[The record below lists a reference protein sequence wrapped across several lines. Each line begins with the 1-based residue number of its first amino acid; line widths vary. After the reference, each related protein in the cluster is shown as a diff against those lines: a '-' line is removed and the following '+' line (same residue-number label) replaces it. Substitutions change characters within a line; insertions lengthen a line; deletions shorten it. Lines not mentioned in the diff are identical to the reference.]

1 MNGAVS
7 GPALFL
13 TPEETAMLD
22 GGHGPGTAMAMRI
35 VVAVAG
41 VLGAD
46 RLMPITN
53 AHIDSCLY
61 HGQAGL
67 DFAQKLA
74 DLGAKVAVPTTL
86 NTSSLDLLHPGLV
99 RLPPSEAVPARA
111 LMDAY
116 RTLGARATWTCAPYQ
131 STERPAFGENIAWA
145 ESNAIVFAN
154 SVLGARTERYG
165 DFLDICAAVTGRV
178 PHAGL
183 HLSEHRLPAVE
194 LDCSQLS
201 TAMLGHEAVWAAL
214 GGVVGRLV
222 GERIPLL
229 TGIDPGAVDEDKL
242 KAFGATAAS
251 SGGVALFHIAGVTP
265 EALAAGWGGDGASG
279 GTGIGGAGGTG
290 TGGDA
295 DPGAPDWE
303 AITPAM
309 VRCMRDELT
318 TADPAAPLDAIALG
332 TPHFSTTEFNQLAG
346 LLQGKP
352 FFSPG
357 CTVWINTSREVL
369 AQARESGHA
378 QAAEERGARIVVDTC
393 TYITPILGP
402 EERAVMT
409 PSGKWAWYAPMNIGV
424 DIIFATLAECVDS
437 ALAGKV
443 VRHDEQWA

>member
-1 MNGAVS
+1 MS
-7 GPALFL
+7 GLVL
-13 TPEETAMLD
+13 TPDEQAMLD
-22 GGHGPGTAMAMRI
+22 GGHGAGTAMAMRI

-74 DLGAKVAVPTTL
+74 HLGAKVAVPTTL
-86 NTSSLDLLHPGLV
+86 NTSSLDLMHPGLV
-99 RLPPSEAVPARA
+99 RLPPEEAVPARA

-116 RTLGARATWTCAPYQ
+116 RALGARATWTCAPYQ

-183 HLSEHRLPAVE
+183 HMGEHRLPAVE
-194 LDCSQLS
+194 LDCSSLS
-201 TAMLGHEAVWAAL
+201 SGMLGHEAVWAAL

-222 GERIPLL
+222 GEKVPLL
-229 TGIDPGAVDEDKL
+229 TGIDPGVVDEDRL
-242 KAFGATAAS
+242 KAFGATSAS
-251 SGGVALFHIAGVTP
+251 SGGVALFHIAGSTP
-265 EALAAGWGGDGASG
+265 EALAAGWG
-279 GTGIGGAGGTG
+279 
-290 TGGDA
+290 
-295 DPGAPDWE
+295 PGWCGPLARE
-303 AITPAM
+303 SVTAAM
-309 VRCMRDELT
+309 VRAMRDELT

-332 TPHFSTTEFNQLAG
+332 TPHFSATEFRQLAG
-346 LLQGKP
+346 LLEGRGP
-352 FFSPG
+352 FSPG

-369 AQARESGHA
+369 EQAREAGHA
-378 QAAEERGARIVVDTC
+378 QAAEQRGARIVVDTC

-402 EERAVMT
+402 EERSVMT

-424 DIIFATLAECVDS
+424 DIVFGTMDECVDS
-437 ALAGKV
+437 AISGKV
-443 VRHDEQWA
+443 ARHDEQWA

>member
-1 MNGAVS
+1 MLNGGRGA
-7 GPALFL
+7 
-13 TPEETAMLD
+13 
-22 GGHGPGTAMAMRI
+22 GTAMAMRI
-35 VVAVAG
+35 VVAVAE

-46 RLMPITN
+46 RLMPVTG

-67 DFAQKLA
+67 DFAEKLVR
-74 DLGAKVAVPTTL
+74 LGATVAVPTTL

-99 RLPPSEAVPARA
+99 RLPPGDAVPARA

-116 RTLGARATWTCAPYQ
+116 RALGARPTWTCAPYQ
-131 STERPAFGENIAWA
+131 SAQRPAFGENIAWA

-183 HLSEHRLPAVE
+183 HLSERRVPAVD
-194 LDCSQLS
+194 LDCSGLS
-201 TAMLGHEAVWAAL
+201 RKMLGHEAVWAAL

-229 TGIDPGAVDEDKL
+229 TGVDPAVVDEDKL

-251 SGGVALFHIAGVTP
+251 SGGVALFHVAGVTP
-265 EALAAGWGGDGASG
+265 EALAAGWGSG
-279 GTGIGGAGGTG
+279 GL
-290 TGGDA
+290 
-295 DPGAPDWE
+295 E
-303 AITPAM
+303 REMITAAT
-309 VRCMRDELT
+309 VRYMRDELT

-332 TPHFSTTEFNQLAG
+332 TPHFSASEFRQLAA
-346 LLQGKP
+346 LLRDRP
-352 FFSPG
+352 AFSPG

-369 AQARESGHA
+369 AQARETGDA

-402 EERAVMT
+402 EERSVMT

-424 DIIFATLAECVDS
+424 DIIFGTMAECVDS
-437 ALAGKV
+437 AIDGRV
-443 VRHDEQWA
+443 IRHDEQWN

>member
-1 MNGAVS
+1 MNGAK
-7 GPALFL
+7 LFL
-13 TPEETAMLD
+13 SSEETAMLD
-22 GGHGPGTAMAMRI
+22 GGRGPGTAMAMRI

-86 NTSSLDLLHPGLV
+86 NTSSLDLMHPGLV
-99 RLPPSEAVPARA
+99 RLPPSDAVPARA

-116 RTLGARATWTCAPYQ
+116 RALGARATWTCAPYQ

-183 HLSEHRLPAVE
+183 HLSEHRMPTVE
-194 LDCSQLS
+194 LDCSELS
-201 TAMLGHEAVWAAL
+201 TAMLEHEAVWAAL

-222 GERIPLL
+222 GEKIPLL
-229 TGIDPGAVDEDKL
+229 TGIDPQVADEDKL

-265 EALAAGWGGDGASG
+265 EALAAGWVGGSEVPE
-279 GTGIGGAGGTG
+279 GGALERGV
-290 TGGDA
+290 
-295 DPGAPDWE
+295 
-303 AITPAM
+303 ITPAM
-309 VRCMRDELT
+309 VRAMRDELS

-332 TPHFSTTEFNQLAG
+332 TPHFSTTEFSQLAG

-352 FFSPG
+352 SFSPG

-369 AQARESGHA
+369 AQARETGHA
-378 QAAEERGARIVVDTC
+378 QTAEERGARIVVDTC

-402 EERAVMT
+402 EERSVMT

-424 DIIFATLAECVDS
+424 DIIFGTTAECVDS
-437 ALAGKV
+437 AIAGKV

>member
-1 MNGAVS
+1 MNGAK
-7 GPALFL
+7 LFL

-22 GGHGPGTAMAMRI
+22 GGRGPGTAMAMRI

-86 NTSSLDLLHPGLV
+86 NTSSLDLMHPGLA
-99 RLPPSEAVPARA
+99 RLPPSDAVPARA

-116 RTLGARATWTCAPYQ
+116 RALGARATWTCAPYQ
-131 STERPAFGENIAWA
+131 STERPALGENIAWA

-183 HLSEHRLPAVE
+183 HLSEHRMPTVE
-194 LDCSQLS
+194 LDCSELS

-222 GERIPLL
+222 GEKIPLL
-229 TGIDPGAVDEDKL
+229 TGIDPQVANEDKL

-265 EALAAGWGGDGASG
+265 EALAAGWVGDGSA
-279 GTGIGGAGGTG
+279 
-290 TGGDA
+290 
-295 DPGAPDWE
+295 E
-303 AITPAM
+303 KEVITPTM
-309 VRCMRDELT
+309 VRAMRDELT
-318 TADPAAPLDAIALG
+318 TADATAPLDAIALG
-332 TPHFSTTEFNQLAG
+332 TPHFSTTEFSQLAG
-346 LLQGKP
+346 LLEGKP
-352 FFSPG
+352 SFSPG

-369 AQARESGHA
+369 AQAREAGHA
-378 QAAEERGARIVVDTC
+378 QDAEERGARIVVDTC
-393 TYITPILGP
+393 TYITPILVP
-402 EERAVMT
+402 EERSVMT

-424 DIIFATLAECVDS
+424 DIIFGTTTECVDS
-437 ALAGKV
+437 AIAGKV

>member
-1 MNGAVS
+1 
-7 GPALFL
+7 
-13 TPEETAMLD
+13 MLD

-35 VVAVAG
+35 VVAVAE

-61 HGQAGL
+61 HGTAGL
-67 DFAQKLA
+67 DFAQRLA
-74 DLGAKVAVPTTL
+74 GLGATVAVPTTL
-86 NTSSLDLLHPGLV
+86 NTSSLDLMHPGLV
-99 RLPPSEAVPARA
+99 RLPPSESVPARA

-116 RTLGARATWTCAPYQ
+116 RALGARATWTCAPYQ

-183 HLSEHRLPAVE
+183 HLSEHRMPAVE

-201 TAMLGHEAVWAAL
+201 TEMLGHEAVWAAL

-222 GERIPLL
+222 GEKIPLL
-229 TGIDPGAVDEDKL
+229 TGIDPRAADEDKL

-265 EALAAGWGGDGASG
+265 EALAAGWV
-279 GTGIGGAGGTG
+279 
-290 TGGDA
+290 
-295 DPGAPDWE
+295 GAPGKE
-303 AITPAM
+303 AITAAM
-309 VRCMRDELT
+309 VRAMRDELT
-318 TADPAAPLDAIALG
+318 TADPTAPLDAIALG
-332 TPHFSTTEFNQLAG
+332 TPHFSSTEFGQLAG
-346 LLQGKP
+346 LLRGKAA
-352 FFSPG
+352 FSPG

-378 QAAEERGARIVVDTC
+378 QAAEDRGARIVVDTC
-393 TYITPILGP
+393 TYITPILAP

-409 PSGKWAWYAPMNIGV
+409 PSGKWAWYAPMNLGV
-424 DIIFATLAECVDS
+424 DIIFGTMAECVDS
-437 ALAGKV
+437 AIAGKV
-443 VRHDEQWA
+443 IRHDEQWA